1 MIPLEGLKEYM
12 RKEQDV
18 FAHAR
23 FLVFEKLIQNIV
35 QIGAS
40 LLDACVLAVLDRRDV
55 YGYELTVNIKS
66 IIEISESTLYPVL
79 RRLQKEGYVV
89 TYDQPYNGQN
99 RRYYSITDSGREK
112 LLAYRQDWQEYKTNV
127 DRMMKGDVE
136 YE

>member
-40 LLDACVLAVLDRRDV
+40 LLDACVLAVLDRWDV
-55 YGYELTVNIKS
+55 YGYELTVKIKS

-79 RRLQKEGYVV
+79 LRLQKDGYR
-89 TYDQPYNGQN
+89 G
-99 RRYYSITDSGREK
+99 TDFLQCVGTGGGR
-112 LLAYRQDWQEYKTNV
+112 LYADV
-127 DRMMKGDVE
+127 DC
-136 YE
+136 